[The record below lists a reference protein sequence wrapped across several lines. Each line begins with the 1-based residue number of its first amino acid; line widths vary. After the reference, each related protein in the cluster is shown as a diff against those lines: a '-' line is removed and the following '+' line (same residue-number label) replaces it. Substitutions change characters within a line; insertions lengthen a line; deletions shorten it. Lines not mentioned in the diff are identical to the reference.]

1 MKITR
6 NTRLSKCIALL
17 LSLCLL
23 AGMLPAAVFAAQP
36 AVTIGDVYRT
46 TRTEAVVEFTSDTTG
61 QYYYTAILPSDF
73 PESGELEIDTTGEGI
88 PCTAG
93 DKVSITVEN
102 LTTYSY
108 LFFLVVK
115 GEDGTESE
123 VQYSTIP
130 EWDWWTLDENGLL
143 TIESDKGLTNWT
155 NWLSSQDLF
164 YQIWYKQSVMG
175 VRILKGVTKVDGSS
189 FPASDYPN
197 LAAYTVEEGSESYFV
212 EDGVLYNSSKTWLL
226 AYPGGK
232 TGTDFTVPDSVTSIS
247 GKAFYGNTKLKNIT
261 ANKVIIVS
269 QAFAGSA
276 IETFSANEMTRI
288 ADWAFYNC
296 QQLTTVTVK
305 GGEGFDVDMYAFQNC
320 KSLTSFPF
328 GMISKSGS
336 YAFQGCSSLKTLQA
350 PNTVANSMFAGCT
363 GLTEITFPN
372 TVTSVGNGAFS
383 GCSNLVSVTFM
394 GETPPSVTPN
404 AFNPTQPDFRIHV
417 PEDSENAYIEE
428 LGEDF
433 APYILD
439 GSTMFYP
446 LYVNGERFRSDKLTI
461 ACGDG
466 TAKFDPDTNILTL
479 TNVEITKY
487 GGDYGYRGAVNS
499 GLSNLTIVLVG
510 DNTIDTEGDSINTGM
525 NCNLVITGDG
535 TLTTNSQLDL
545 GREPSLAYDG
555 SSDIGDLTID
565 GATVTV
571 GSYLFVHHDITFTNG
586 ATVNVSGKITG
597 NHQSTVTVDEADT
610 SVTAN
615 ALSMGNGSKTG
626 QTECRLVVNDGT
638 LILRDGVSFPNP
650 EDGDTSS
657 YAIHFDPRDLGKI
670 ILNGGTFQTLSDCQV
685 TNALEKNITVGSE
698 MKIKSGSWKDGK
710 LLISEYDEAAGV
722 APAVGS
728 SEPTVSKDIAP
739 VDQETAGQIAGSVG
753 AADAVLEA
761 AAESAAAE
769 LEQSSPTEKGQLV
782 KKGQEE
788 LKPSDEQ
795 AISLYTQT
803 YLKVEAI
810 TLTKHDSDAITSIT
824 LDITPM
830 VRIIASTAES
840 AQEIK
845 LDGESINA
853 VVVRKPKQLQVQ
865 TSAEITVKLP
875 ENFGGQTVYVK
886 HEAGDEKV
894 YFYRGNADKDG
905 SLTFT
910 SHHGFSPFTF
920 SMENGAA
927 VEIDEIGYENLQD
940 AVNDAKDSD
949 TIVIRKTDGSK
960 LPAKVSGT
968 SRTITIQNG
977 TEEEITVTLNGKN
990 FTIQPGESVKYTY
1003 HSSHT
1008 SHSGS
1013 SSGSSASPLPLAPGA
1028 SYQPPEPGEPAQ
1040 PGESGE
1046 PAQPGGNPGSFRS
1059 DTTSDFTVSGPYQFR
1074 ITSLDGTVPVM
1085 TADNASFRVEF
1096 ASQEGNDYF
1105 FRIVPQGAA
1114 GSTAKISVNGASL
1127 LTATVGGSV
1136 SAVVSDTTH
1145 PFTVAQGGSYQ
1156 FRLTASERPDFAAG
1170 SPSFTVEY
1178 AGRIGSDYFYKV
1190 HAVGQPGDGCGFY
1203 VNGEAS
1209 PVAVATIA

>member
-1 MKITR
+1 MKRTHASR
-6 NTRLSKCIALL
+6 FARLTALL

-23 AGMLPAAVFAAQP
+23 AGMMPAAVFAEAP
-36 AVTIGDVYRT
+36 KVTPGDAYRT

-61 QYYYTAILPSDF
+61 TYYYTVIKLSEVTETPT
-73 PESGELEIDTTGEGI
+73 IDTSGAGSS
-88 PCTAG
+88 CTANQ
-93 DKVSITVEN
+93 KVTLTVDN
-102 LTTYSY
+102 LTTDEY
-108 LFFLVVK
+108 LFFVQVK
-115 GEDGTESE
+115 STDGEVGVMNM
-123 VQYSTIP
+123 VQIP
-130 EWDWWTLDENGLL
+130 EWDWWVLDDTWILH
-143 TIESDKGLTNWT
+143 IEANKGLTYWN
-155 NWLSSQDLF
+155 NWLDTLDSFTKMQ
-164 YQIWYKQSVMG
+164 YQMSV
-175 VRILKGVTKVDGSS
+175 KGVNIWKDVTNIDGSS
-189 FPASDYPN
+189 FPATDYPN

-212 EDGVLYNSSKTWLL
+212 EDGVLYNSSKIYLM
-226 AYPGGK
+226 AYPGAK
-232 TGTDFTVPDSVTSIS
+232 TDTDFTVPDSVISIS
-247 GKAFYGNTKLKNIT
+247 GKAFYGNKRLKNIT
-261 ANKVIIVS
+261 VSKVNIVS

-446 LYVNGERFRSDKLTI
+446 LYINGERFRSDKLTI

-466 TAKFDPDTNILTL
+466 TAKFDPDTNTLTL

-487 GGDYGYRGAVNS
+487 GGKYGYRGAINS
-499 GLSNLTIVLVG
+499 GFPNLTIVLVG
-510 DNTIDTEGDSINTGM
+510 DNTIDTEGDSINTAM
-525 NCNLVITGDG
+525 NCNLVIIGDG
-535 TLTTNSQLDL
+535 TLTTNSHLDL
-545 GREPSLAYDG
+545 GREPGLAYDG
-555 SSDIGDLTID
+555 SSDIGNLTID
-565 GATVTV
+565 GATVHV
-571 GSYLFVHHDITFTNG
+571 GTYLFVHHDITFTNG
-586 ATVNVSGKITG
+586 AAVTVSGKITG
-597 NHQSTVTVDEADT
+597 NHQSTVTVNEAAT

-685 TNALEKNITVGSE
+685 TNAPEENITVGSE
-698 MKIKSGSWKDGK
+698 MKIKSGSWENGK

-728 SEPTVSKDIAP
+728 SEHTVSEDIAP
-739 VDQETAGQIAGSVG
+739 VDQETAGRIAGSVG

-788 LKPSDEQ
+788 LTPSDEQ

-803 YLKVEAI
+803 YLKVEAT
-810 TLTKHDSDAITSIT
+810 TLTKDDSDAITSIT

-830 VRIIASTAES
+830 VRIIASTAEN
-840 AQEIK
+840 AQEIELNGASK
-845 LDGESINA
+845 NA
-853 VVVRKPKQLQVQ
+853 VVVREPKPLQVQ

-875 ENFGGQTVYVK
+875 ESFGGQTVYVK

-910 SHHGFSPFTF
+910 SRHGFSPFTF

-940 AVNDAKDSD
+940 AVNDAKDND

-977 TEEEITVTLNGKN
+977 TEEEITVTLNGKD
-990 FTIQPGESVKYTY
+990 FTIQPSESVKYTY
-1003 HSSHT
+1003 RSSHT

-1028 SYQPPEPGEPAQ
+1028 TYQPPEPGEPAQ

-1046 PAQPGGNPGSFRS
+1046 PAQSGGNPGSFRS

-1085 TADNASFRVEF
+1085 TVENASFRVEF

-1114 GSTAKISVNGASL
+1114 GSSAKISVNGASL
-1127 LTATVGGSV
+1127 LTATVGGSASGV
-1136 SAVVSDTTH
+1136 ISDTTH
-1145 PFTVAQGGSYQ
+1145 PFTVAQGGTYQ
-1156 FRLTASERPDFAAG
+1156 FRLTASARPGFTAG
-1170 SPSFTVEY
+1170 SASFTVEY
-1178 AGRIGSDYFYKV
+1178 AGQSGSDYFYKV

>member
-1 MKITR
+1 MKRTHASR
-6 NTRLSKCIALL
+6 FARFTALL
-17 LSLCLL
+17 LTLCLL
-23 AGMLPAAVFAAQP
+23 AGMLPAAVFAEAP
-36 AVTIGDVYRT
+36 KVTPGDAYRT

-61 QYYYTAILPSDF
+61 TYYYTVIKLSEVTGTPT
-73 PESGELEIDTTGEGI
+73 IDTSGAGS
-88 PCTAG
+88 PCTANQ
-93 DKVSITVEN
+93 KVTLTVDN
-102 LTTYSY
+102 LTTDEY
-108 LFFLVVK
+108 LFFVQVK
-115 GEDGTESE
+115 STDNE
-123 VQYSTIP
+123 VGVMNMVQIP
-130 EWDWWTLDENGLL
+130 EWDWWTLGDDWILH
-143 TIESDKGLTNWT
+143 IESNKGLPYWN
-155 NWLSSQDLF
+155 NWLDTLDSLTKMQ
-164 YQIWYKQSVMG
+164 YQMNV
-175 VRILKGVTKVDGSS
+175 KGVNIWKDVTNVDGSS

-212 EDGVLYNSSKTWLL
+212 EDGVLYNSSKIYLM
-226 AYPGGK
+226 AYPGAK
-232 TGTDFTVPDSVTSIS
+232 TDTDFTVPDSVISIS

-261 ANKVIIVS
+261 VNKVNIVS

-276 IETFSANEMTRI
+276 IETFSAKEITRI
-288 ADWAFYNC
+288 GDWAFSSC
-296 QQLTTVTVK
+296 KQLATVTVE
-305 GGEGFDVDMYAFQNC
+305 GGEGFEVAMYAFQNC

-466 TAKFDPDTNILTL
+466 TAKFDPDTNTLTL

-487 GGDYGYRGAVNS
+487 GGKYGYRGAINS
-499 GLSNLTIVLVG
+499 GFPNLTIVLVG
-510 DNTIDTEGDSINTGM
+510 DNTIDTEGDSINTAM
-525 NCNLVITGDG
+525 NCNLVIIGDG
-535 TLTTNSQLDL
+535 TLTTNSHLDL
-545 GREPSLAYDG
+545 GREPGLAYDG
-555 SSDIGDLTID
+555 SSDIGNLTID
-565 GATVTV
+565 GATVHV
-571 GSYLFVHHDITFTNG
+571 GTYLFVHHDITFTNG
-586 ATVNVSGKITG
+586 AAVTVSGKITG
-597 NHQSTVTVDEADT
+597 NHQSTVTVNEAAT

-685 TNALEKNITVGSE
+685 TNAPEENITVGSE
-698 MKIKSGSWKDGK
+698 MKIKSGSWENGK

-728 SEPTVSKDIAP
+728 SEHTVSEDIAP
-739 VDQETAGQIAGSVG
+739 VDQETAGRIAGSVG

-788 LKPSDEQ
+788 LTPSDEQ

-803 YLKVEAI
+803 YLKVEAT
-810 TLTKHDSDAITSIT
+810 TLTKDDSDAITSIT

-830 VRIIASTAES
+830 VRIIASTAEN
-840 AQEIK
+840 AQEIELNGASK
-845 LDGESINA
+845 NA
-853 VVVRKPKQLQVQ
+853 VVVREPKPLQVQ

-875 ENFGGQTVYVK
+875 ESFGGQTVYVK

-910 SHHGFSPFTF
+910 SRHGFSPFTF

-940 AVNDAKDSD
+940 AVNDAKDND

-977 TEEEITVTLNGKN
+977 TEEEITVTLNGKD
-990 FTIQPGESVKYTY
+990 FTIQPSESVKYTY
-1003 HSSHT
+1003 RSSHT

-1040 PGESGE
+1040 S
-1046 PAQPGGNPGSFRS
+1046 GGNPGSFRS

-1096 ASQEGNDYF
+1096 ASQEGSDYF

-1114 GSTAKISVNGASL
+1114 GSSAVISVNGTAL

-1145 PFTVAQGGSYQ
+1145 PFTVAQGGTYQ
-1156 FRLTASERPDFAAG
+1156 FRLTASERPSFTAG
-1170 SPSFTVEY
+1170 SASFAVEY
-1178 AGRIGSDYFYKV
+1178 AGQSGSDYFYKV
-1190 HAVGQPGDGCGFY
+1190 HAIGQPGDGCGFY

>member
-1 MKITR
+1 MKRTHASR
-6 NTRLSKCIALL
+6 FARLTALL

-23 AGMLPAAVFAAQP
+23 AGMMPAAVFAEAP
-36 AVTIGDVYRT
+36 KVTPGDAYRT

-61 QYYYTAILPSDF
+61 TYYYTVIKLSEVTETPT
-73 PESGELEIDTTGEGI
+73 IDTSGAGSS
-88 PCTAG
+88 CTANQ
-93 DKVSITVEN
+93 KVTLTVDN
-102 LTTYSY
+102 LTTDEY
-108 LFFLVVK
+108 LFFVQVK
-115 GEDGTESE
+115 STDGEVGVMNM
-123 VQYSTIP
+123 VQIP
-130 EWDWWTLDENGLL
+130 EWDWWVLDDTWILH
-143 TIESDKGLTNWT
+143 IEANKGLTYWN
-155 NWLSSQDLF
+155 NWLDTLDSFTKMQ
-164 YQIWYKQSVMG
+164 YQMSV
-175 VRILKGVTKVDGSS
+175 KGVNIWKDVTNIDGSS
-189 FPASDYPN
+189 FPATDYPN

-212 EDGVLYNSSKTWLL
+212 EDGVLYNSSKIYLM
-226 AYPGGK
+226 AYPGAK
-232 TGTDFTVPDSVTSIS
+232 TDTDFTVPDSVISIS
-247 GKAFYGNTKLKNIT
+247 GKAFYGNKRLKNIT
-261 ANKVIIVS
+261 VSKVNIVS

-439 GSTMFYP
+439 SSTMFYP

-466 TAKFDPDTNILTL
+466 TARFAPESNTLTL

-487 GGDYGYRGAVNS
+487 GGEYGYRGAINS

-535 TLTTNSQLDL
+535 TLTTNGQLDL
-545 GREPSLAYDG
+545 GRESSPAYDG

-597 NHQSTVTVDEADT
+597 NHQSTVTVDKEDT
-610 SVTAN
+610 FVTAD
-615 ALSMGNGSKTG
+615 ALSMGNGSNFG
-626 QTECRLVVNDGT
+626 QTECKLVLNDGT
-638 LILRDGVSFPNP
+638 LVLRDSVSFPNP

-685 TNALEKNITVGSE
+685 TNAPEENITVGSE
-698 MKIKSGSWKDGK
+698 MKIKSGSWENGK
-710 LLISEYDEAAGV
+710 LLISEYDEAAGI

-728 SEPTVSKDIAP
+728 SEPTVSKDIDSDDREAA
-739 VDQETAGQIAGSVG
+739 VGIAGSVE

-761 AAESAAAE
+761 AAESAAE

-782 KKGQEE
+782 KEGQEK

-803 YLKVEAI
+803 YLKVEAT
-810 TLTKHDSDAITSIT
+810 TLTKDDSDAITSIT

-830 VRIIASTAES
+830 VQIIASTAES

-845 LDGESINA
+845 LDGESMNA
-853 VVVRKPKQLQVQ
+853 VVVREPKPLQVQ
-865 TSAEITVKLP
+865 TSAEITVTLP
-875 ENFGGQTVYVK
+875 ESFGGQTVYVK

-894 YFYRGNADKDG
+894 YFYRGNADKAG

-910 SHHGFSPFTF
+910 SRHGFSPFTF

-949 TIVIRKTDGSK
+949 TIVIRKTDSSK

-977 TEEEITVTLNGKN
+977 TEEEITVTLNGKD

-1003 HSSHT
+1003 RSSHT

-1046 PAQPGGNPGSFRS
+1046 PAQSGGNPGSFRS

-1085 TADNASFRVEF
+1085 TVENASFRVEF

-1127 LTATVGGSV
+1127 LTATVGGSASGV
-1136 SAVVSDTTH
+1136 ISDTTH
-1145 PFTVAQGGSYQ
+1145 PFTVAQGGTYQ

-1170 SPSFTVEY
+1170 SPSFAVEY

-1190 HAVGQPGDGCGFY
+1190 RAVGQPGDGCGFY

>member
-1 MKITR
+1 MKRTHASR
-6 NTRLSKCIALL
+6 FARLTALL
-17 LSLCLL
+17 LTLCLL
-23 AGMLPAAVFAAQP
+23 AGMMPAAVFAEAP
-36 AVTIGDVYRT
+36 KVTPGDACRT

-61 QYYYTAILPSDF
+61 TYYYTVIKLSEVTGTPTIDT
-73 PESGELEIDTTGEGI
+73 SGEGS
-88 PCTAG
+88 PCTANQ
-93 DKVSITVEN
+93 KVTLTVDN
-102 LTTYSY
+102 LTTDEY
-108 LFFLVVK
+108 LFFVQVK
-115 GEDGTESE
+115 STDGEVGVMNM
-123 VQYSTIP
+123 VQIP
-130 EWDWWTLDENGLL
+130 EWDWWTLGDDWILH
-143 TIESDKGLTNWT
+143 IESNKGLPYWN
-155 NWLSSQDLF
+155 NWLDTLDSLTKMQ
-164 YQIWYKQSVMG
+164 YQMNV
-175 VRILKGVTKVDGSS
+175 KGVNIWKDVTNVDGSS

-197 LAAYTVEEGSESYFV
+197 LAAYTVEEGSESYSV

-232 TGTDFTVPDSVTSIS
+232 TGTDFTVPNSVTSIS

-276 IETFSANEMTRI
+276 IGTFSAKEITRI
-288 ADWAFYNC
+288 GDWAFSSC
-296 QQLTTVTVK
+296 KQLATVTVE
-305 GGEGFDVDMYAFQNC
+305 GGEGFEVAMYAFQNC

-336 YAFQGCSSLKTLQA
+336 YAFQGCSSLTEIRT
-350 PNTVANSMFAGCT
+350 PNYVGNYMFIGCT
-363 GLTEITFPN
+363 GLTEVTFPA
-372 TVTSVGNGAFS
+372 TVTVADLGAFD
-383 GCSNLVSVTFM
+383 GCTNLHSVTF
-394 GETPPSVTPN
+394 ESATPPGSLFASGFT
-404 AFNPTQPDFRIHV
+404 PTQSDFRIHV
-417 PEDSENAYIEE
+417 PKGSENAYIAK
-428 LGEDF
+428 LGEGS

-439 GSTMFYP
+439 SSTMFYP

-461 ACGDG
+461 GCGSG
-466 TAKFDPDTNILTL
+466 MARFDPESNTLTL
-479 TNVEITKY
+479 TNAEITEY
-487 GGDYGYRGAVNS
+487 GGKYGYRGAINS

-610 SVTAN
+610 FVTAD
-615 ALSMGNGSKTG
+615 ALAMGNGSNSD
-626 QTECRLVVNDGT
+626 QTECKLVVNDGT
-638 LILRDGVSFPNP
+638 LVLRDSVSFPNP

-685 TNALEKNITVGSE
+685 TNAPVENITVGSE
-698 MKIKSGSWKDGK
+698 MKIKSGSWEDGK

-739 VDQETAGQIAGSVG
+739 VDQETAGRIACSVG
-753 AADAVLEA
+753 AADTVLEA

-788 LKPSDEQ
+788 LTPSDEQ

-803 YLKVEAI
+803 YLKVEAT
-810 TLTKHDSDAITSIT
+810 TLTKDDSDAITSIT

-853 VVVRKPKQLQVQ
+853 VVVREPKPLQVQ
-865 TSAEITVKLP
+865 TSAQITVTLP
-875 ENFGGQTVYVK
+875 EAFQNQTVYVQ

-894 YFYRGNADKDG
+894 YFYRGNADEDG

-910 SHHGFSPFTF
+910 SRHGFSPFTF

-940 AVNDAKDSD
+940 AVSDAKDND

-977 TEEEITVTLNGKN
+977 TEEEITVTLNGKD

-1003 HSSHT
+1003 RSSHT

-1028 SYQPPEPGEPAQ
+1028 TYQPPEPGEPAQ

-1046 PAQPGGNPGSFRS
+1046 PAQSGGNPGSFRS

-1074 ITSLDGTVPVM
+1074 ITSLDGTAPVM
-1085 TADNASFRVEF
+1085 TVENASFRVEF

-1114 GSTAKISVNGASL
+1114 GSTAVISVNGASL

-1145 PFTVAQGGSYQ
+1145 PFTVAQGGAYQ
-1156 FRLTASERPDFAAG
+1156 FRLTASARPDFAAG

-1190 HAVGQPGDGCGFY
+1190 RAVGQPGDGCGFY

>member
-1 MKITR
+1 MKRTHASR
-6 NTRLSKCIALL
+6 FARLTALL

-23 AGMLPAAVFAAQP
+23 AGMMPAAVFAAQP

-73 PESGELEIDTTGEGI
+73 PESGELEIDTTGGGI

-93 DKVSITVEN
+93 ETVTLTVNN
-102 LTTYSY
+102 LTTDLY
-108 LFFLVVK
+108 LLFLVVK

-123 VQYSTIP
+123 AQLATIP
-130 EWDWWTLDENGLL
+130 EWDWWKLEDGLL
-143 TIESDKGLTNWT
+143 TIESDKGLANWT
-155 NWLSSQDLF
+155 NWLSSQDLL
-164 YQIWYKQSVMG
+164 YQMLYKESVTGVNIWED
-175 VRILKGVTKVDGSS
+175 VTNVDGSS

-197 LAAYTVEEGSESYFV
+197 LAAYTVEDGSTSYSV
-212 EDGVLYNSSKTWLL
+212 VDGVLYNSSKIYLM
-226 AYPGGK
+226 AYPGAK
-232 TGTDFTVPDSVTSIS
+232 TDTDFDVPDSVISIS

-261 ANKVIIVS
+261 VNKVNIVS

-276 IETFSANEMTRI
+276 IETFFANEMTRI
-288 ADWAFYNC
+288 GDWAFSSC
-296 QQLTTVTVK
+296 KQLATVIVE
-305 GGEGFDVDMYAFQNC
+305 GGEGFEVAMYAFQNC

-336 YAFQGCSSLKTLQA
+336 YAFQGCSSLTEIRT
-350 PNTVANSMFAGCT
+350 PNYVGNYMFIGCT
-363 GLTEITFPN
+363 GLTEVTFPA
-372 TVTSVGNGAFS
+372 TVTVADLGAFD
-383 GCSNLVSVTFM
+383 GCTNLHSVTF
-394 GETPPSVTPN
+394 ESVTPPGSLF
-404 AFNPTQPDFRIHV
+404 ASGFTPAQSDFRIHV
-417 PEDSENAYIEE
+417 PKGSENAYIAK
-428 LGEDF
+428 LGEGS

-439 GSTMFYP
+439 SSTMFYP

-466 TAKFDPDTNILTL
+466 TAKFDPDTNTLTL

-487 GGDYGYRGAVNS
+487 GGDHGYRGAINS

-535 TLTTNSQLDL
+535 TLTTNRQLDL

-638 LILRDGVSFPNP
+638 LVLRDSVSFPNP

-685 TNALEKNITVGSE
+685 TNAPEENITVGSE
-698 MKIKSGSWKDGK
+698 MKIKSGSWENGK
-710 LLISEYDEAAGV
+710 LLISEYDEAAGI

-728 SEPTVSKDIAP
+728 SEPTVSKDIDSDDREAA
-739 VDQETAGQIAGSVG
+739 VGIAGSVE

-761 AAESAAAE
+761 AAESAAE

-782 KKGQEE
+782 KEGQEK

-803 YLKVEAI
+803 YLKVEAT
-810 TLTKHDSDAITSIT
+810 TLTKDDSDAITSIT

-830 VRIIASTAES
+830 VQIIASTAES

-845 LDGESINA
+845 LDGESMNA
-853 VVVRKPKQLQVQ
+853 VVVREPKPLQVQ
-865 TSAEITVKLP
+865 TSAEITVTLP
-875 ENFGGQTVYVK
+875 ESFGGQTVYVK

-894 YFYRGNADKDG
+894 YFYRGNADKAG

-910 SHHGFSPFTF
+910 SRHGFSPFTF

-949 TIVIRKTDGSK
+949 TIVIRKTDSSK

-977 TEEEITVTLNGKN
+977 TEEEITVTLNGKD
-990 FTIQPGESVKYTY
+990 FTIQPGESVKYIY
-1003 HSSHT
+1003 RSSHT

-1085 TADNASFRVEF
+1085 TVENASFRVEF

-1127 LTATVGGSV
+1127 LTATVGGSASGV
-1136 SAVVSDTTH
+1136 ISDTTH
-1145 PFTVAQGGSYQ
+1145 PFTVAQGGTYQ
-1156 FRLTASERPDFAAG
+1156 FRLTASARPGFTAG
-1170 SPSFTVEY
+1170 SASFTVEY
-1178 AGRIGSDYFYKV
+1178 AGQSGSDYFYKV

>member
-23 AGMLPAAVFAAQP
+23 AGMMPAAVFAEAP
-36 AVTIGDVYRT
+36 KVTIGDVYRT
-46 TRTEAVVEFTSDTTG
+46 KRTEAVVEFTSDTAG
-61 QYYYTAILPSDF
+61 AYYTVTKPSGFTGDV
-73 PESGELEIDTTGEGI
+73 SIDTTGSGTPCPAGVTVSVTVSGI
-88 PCTAG
+88 TTEPC
-93 DKVSITVEN
+93 
-102 LTTYSY
+102 L
-108 LFFLVVK
+108 LFLVVK
-115 GEDGTESE
+115 GGDGTESE
-123 VQYSTIP
+123 VMCVEIP
-130 EWDWWTLDENGLL
+130 EWDWWLLDDAWILH
-143 TIESDKGLTNWT
+143 IESDKGLTYWN
-155 NWLSSQDLF
+155 NWLDTLDSF
-164 YQIWYKQSVMG
+164 TKMRYQMYVQG
-175 VRILKGVTKVDGSS
+175 VKIRKDVTNIDGSS
-189 FPASDYPN
+189 FPATDYPN
-197 LAAYTVEEGSESYFV
+197 LAAYTVEEGSESYSV

-226 AYPGGK
+226 AYPGAK
-232 TGTDFTVPDSVTSIS
+232 TDTDFTVPDSVISIS

-261 ANKVIIVS
+261 VNKVNIVS

-276 IETFSANEMTRI
+276 IETFFANEMTRI

-305 GGEGFDVDMYAFQNC
+305 GGEGFEVAMYAFQNC

-328 GMISKSGS
+328 GKISKSGS
-336 YAFQGCSSLKTLQA
+336 YAFQGCSSLTEIRT
-350 PNTVANSMFAGCT
+350 PNYVGNYMFIGCT
-363 GLTEITFPN
+363 GLTEVTFPA
-372 TVTSVGNGAFS
+372 TVTVADLGAFD
-383 GCSNLVSVTFM
+383 GCTNLHSVTF
-394 GETPPSVTPN
+394 ESATPPGFLFASGFT
-404 AFNPTQPDFRIHV
+404 PTQSDFRIHV
-417 PEDSENAYIEE
+417 PKGSENAYIAK
-428 LGEDF
+428 LGEGS

-439 GSTMFYP
+439 SSTMFYP

-479 TNVEITKY
+479 TNVEITEY
-487 GGDYGYRGAVNS
+487 GGKYGYRGAVNS

-555 SSDIGDLTID
+555 SSDIGNLTID

-586 ATVNVSGKITG
+586 AAVNVSGKITG

-610 SVTAN
+610 FVTAD
-615 ALSMGNGSKTG
+615 ALAMGNGSNSD
-626 QTECRLVVNDGT
+626 QTECRLVLNDGT
-638 LILRDGVSFPNP
+638 LVLRDSVSFPNP

-685 TNALEKNITVGSE
+685 TNAPVENITVGSE

-728 SEPTVSKDIAP
+728 SEPTVSKDIASG
-739 VDQETAGQIAGSVG
+739 DQATAGRIAGSVG

-761 AAESAAAE
+761 AAESAATE
-769 LEQSSPTEKGQLV
+769 LNQSSPAEKGQLV

-788 LKPSDEQ
+788 LTPSDEQ

-803 YLKVEAI
+803 YLKVEAT
-810 TLTKHDSDAITSIT
+810 TLTKDDGDAITSIT

-853 VVVRKPKQLQVQ
+853 VVVREPKPLQVQ
-865 TSAEITVKLP
+865 TSAQITVKLP
-875 ENFGGQTVYVK
+875 ESFGGQTVYVK

-894 YFYRGNADKDG
+894 YFYRGDADEDG

-910 SHHGFSPFTF
+910 SRHGFSPFTF

-940 AVNDAKDSD
+940 AVNDAKDND

-977 TEEEITVTLNGKN
+977 TEEEITVTLNGKD
-990 FTIQPGESVKYTY
+990 FTIQPGESVEYTY
-1003 HSSHT
+1003 RSSHT

-1046 PAQPGGNPGSFRS
+1046 PAQSGGNPGSFRS

-1085 TADNASFRVEF
+1085 TADNSSFRVEF
-1096 ASQEGNDYF
+1096 ASQEGSDYF

-1127 LTATVGGSV
+1127 LTATVGGGD

-1145 PFTVAQGGSYQ
+1145 PFTVAQGGTYQ
-1156 FRLTASERPDFAAG
+1156 FRLTASARPGFTAG
-1170 SPSFTVEY
+1170 SASFTVEY
-1178 AGRIGSDYFYKV
+1178 AGQSGSDYFYKV

>member
-23 AGMLPAAVFAAQP
+23 AGMMPAAVFAAQP

-164 YQIWYKQSVMG
+164 DQIWYKQSVMG
-175 VRILKGVTKVDGSS
+175 VNIWKDVTNIDGSS
-189 FPASDYPN
+189 FPATDYPN

-232 TGTDFTVPDSVTSIS
+232 TGTDFTVPNSVTSIS

-276 IETFSANEMTRI
+276 IETFSAREITRI
-288 ADWAFYNC
+288 GDWAFSSC
-296 QQLTTVTVK
+296 KQLATVIVE
-305 GGEGFDVDMYAFQNC
+305 GGEGFEVAMYAFQNC

-336 YAFQGCSSLKTLQA
+336 YAFQGCSSLTEIRT
-350 PNTVANSMFAGCT
+350 PNYIADYMFIGCT
-363 GLTEITFPN
+363 GLTEVTFPA
-372 TVTSVGNGAFS
+372 TVTVADLGAFD
-383 GCSNLVSVTFM
+383 GCTNLHSMTF
-394 GETPPSVTPN
+394 ESVTPPGSLF
-404 AFNPTQPDFRIHV
+404 ASGFTPTQSDFRIHV
-417 PEDSENAYIEE
+417 PKGSENAYIAK
-428 LGEDF
+428 LGEGS

-466 TAKFDPDTNILTL
+466 TAKFDPDTNTLTL

-487 GGDYGYRGAVNS
+487 GGDHGYRGAINS

-525 NCNLVITGDG
+525 NCNLVIIGDG

-638 LILRDGVSFPNP
+638 LVLRDSVSFPNP

-685 TNALEKNITVGSE
+685 TNAPVENITVGSE
-698 MKIKSGSWKDGK
+698 MKIKSGSWEDGK
-710 LLISEYDEAAGV
+710 LLISEYDEAAGI

-728 SEPTVSKDIAP
+728 SEPTVSKDIDSDDREAA
-739 VDQETAGQIAGSVG
+739 VGIAGSVE
-753 AADAVLEA
+753 AAVTVLEEA
-761 AAESAAAE
+761 AKSAAAE
-769 LEQSSPTEKGQLV
+769 LNQSSSAEKGKLV
-782 KKGQEE
+782 KKGQKE

-803 YLKVEAI
+803 YLKVEAT
-810 TLTKHDSDAITSIT
+810 TLTKDDSDAITSIT

-830 VRIIASTAES
+830 CRSSPRRRRAHKRLSWM
-840 AQEIK
+840 
-845 LDGESINA
+845 
-853 VVVRKPKQLQVQ
+853 
-865 TSAEITVKLP
+865 
-875 ENFGGQTVYVK
+875 
-886 HEAGDEKV
+886 
-894 YFYRGNADKDG
+894 GN
-905 SLTFT
+905 
-910 SHHGFSPFTF
+910 
-920 SMENGAA
+920 
-927 VEIDEIGYENLQD
+927 
-940 AVNDAKDSD
+940 
-949 TIVIRKTDGSK
+949 R
-960 LPAKVSGT
+960 
-968 SRTITIQNG
+968 
-977 TEEEITVTLNGKN
+977 
-990 FTIQPGESVKYTY
+990 
-1003 HSSHT
+1003 
-1008 SHSGS
+1008 
-1013 SSGSSASPLPLAPGA
+1013 
-1028 SYQPPEPGEPAQ
+1028 
-1040 PGESGE
+1040 
-1046 PAQPGGNPGSFRS
+1046 
-1059 DTTSDFTVSGPYQFR
+1059 
-1074 ITSLDGTVPVM
+1074 
-1085 TADNASFRVEF
+1085 
-1096 ASQEGNDYF
+1096 
-1105 FRIVPQGAA
+1105 
-1114 GSTAKISVNGASL
+1114 
-1127 LTATVGGSV
+1127 
-1136 SAVVSDTTH
+1136 
-1145 PFTVAQGGSYQ
+1145 
-1156 FRLTASERPDFAAG
+1156 
-1170 SPSFTVEY
+1170 
-1178 AGRIGSDYFYKV
+1178 
-1190 HAVGQPGDGCGFY
+1190 
-1203 VNGEAS
+1203 
-1209 PVAVATIA
+1209 

>member
-1 MKITR
+1 MKRTHASR
-6 NTRLSKCIALL
+6 FARFTALL
-17 LSLCLL
+17 LTLCLL
-23 AGMLPAAVFAAQP
+23 AGMLPAAVFAEAP
-36 AVTIGDVYRT
+36 KVTPGDAYRT

-61 QYYYTAILPSDF
+61 TYYYTVIKLSEVTGTPT
-73 PESGELEIDTTGEGI
+73 IDTSGAGS
-88 PCTAG
+88 PCTANQ
-93 DKVSITVEN
+93 KVTLTVDN
-102 LTTYSY
+102 LTTDEY
-108 LFFLVVK
+108 LFFVQVK
-115 GEDGTESE
+115 STDNE
-123 VQYSTIP
+123 VGVMNMVQIP
-130 EWDWWTLDENGLL
+130 EWDWWTLGDDWILH
-143 TIESDKGLTNWT
+143 IESNKGLPYWN
-155 NWLSSQDLF
+155 NWLDTLDSLTKMQ
-164 YQIWYKQSVMG
+164 YQMNV
-175 VRILKGVTKVDGSS
+175 KGVNIWKDVTNVDGSS

-212 EDGVLYNSSKTWLL
+212 EDGVLYNSSKIYLM
-226 AYPGGK
+226 AYPGAK
-232 TGTDFTVPDSVTSIS
+232 TDTDFTVPDSVISIS

-261 ANKVIIVS
+261 VNKVNIVS

-276 IETFSANEMTRI
+276 IETFSAKEITRI
-288 ADWAFYNC
+288 GDWAFSSC
-296 QQLTTVTVK
+296 KQLATVTVE
-305 GGEGFDVDMYAFQNC
+305 GGEGFEVAMYAFQNC

-466 TAKFDPDTNILTL
+466 TAKFDPDTNTLTL

-487 GGDYGYRGAVNS
+487 GGKYGYRGAINS
-499 GLSNLTIVLVG
+499 GFPNLTIVLVG
-510 DNTIDTEGDSINTGM
+510 DNTIDTEGDSINTAM
-525 NCNLVITGDG
+525 NCNLVIIGDG
-535 TLTTNSQLDL
+535 TLTTNSHLDL
-545 GREPSLAYDG
+545 GREPGLAYDG
-555 SSDIGDLTID
+555 SSDIGNLTID
-565 GATVTV
+565 GATVHV
-571 GSYLFVHHDITFTNG
+571 GTYLFVHHDITFTNG
-586 ATVNVSGKITG
+586 AAVTVSGKITG
-597 NHQSTVTVDEADT
+597 NHQSTVTVNEAAT

-685 TNALEKNITVGSE
+685 TNAPEENITVGSE
-698 MKIKSGSWKDGK
+698 MKIKSGSWENGK

-728 SEPTVSKDIAP
+728 SEHTVSEDIAP
-739 VDQETAGQIAGSVG
+739 VDQETAGRIAGSVG

-788 LKPSDEQ
+788 LTPSDEQ

-803 YLKVEAI
+803 YLKVEAT
-810 TLTKHDSDAITSIT
+810 TLTKDDSDAITSIT

-830 VRIIASTAES
+830 VRIIASTAEN
-840 AQEIK
+840 AQEIELNGASK
-845 LDGESINA
+845 NA
-853 VVVRKPKQLQVQ
+853 VVVREPKPLQVQ

-875 ENFGGQTVYVK
+875 ESFGGQTVYVK

-910 SHHGFSPFTF
+910 SRHGFSPFTF

-940 AVNDAKDSD
+940 AVNDAKDND

-977 TEEEITVTLNGKN
+977 TEEEITVTLNGKD
-990 FTIQPGESVKYTY
+990 FTIQPSESVKYTY
-1003 HSSHT
+1003 RSSHT

-1040 PGESGE
+1040 S
-1046 PAQPGGNPGSFRS
+1046 GGNPGSFRS

-1085 TADNASFRVEF
+1085 TVENASFRVEF
-1096 ASQEGNDYF
+1096 ASQEGSDYF

-1114 GSTAKISVNGASL
+1114 GSSAVISVNGTAL
-1127 LTATVGGSV
+1127 LTATVGGGD

-1145 PFTVAQGGSYQ
+1145 PFTVAQGGTYQ

-1178 AGRIGSDYFYKV
+1178 AGRIGSDYFFKV

>member
-1 MKITR
+1 MKRTHASR
-6 NTRLSKCIALL
+6 FARLTALL
-17 LSLCLL
+17 LTLCLL
-23 AGMLPAAVFAAQP
+23 AGMMPAAVFAEAP
-36 AVTIGDVYRT
+36 KVTPGDAYRT

-61 QYYYTAILPSDF
+61 TYYYTVIKLSEVTGTPT
-73 PESGELEIDTTGEGI
+73 IDTSGAGS
-88 PCTAG
+88 PCTANQ
-93 DKVSITVEN
+93 KVTLTVDN
-102 LTTYSY
+102 LTTDEY
-108 LFFLVVK
+108 LFFVQVK
-115 GEDGTESE
+115 STDNE
-123 VQYSTIP
+123 VGVMNMVQIP
-130 EWDWWTLDENGLL
+130 EWDWWVLDDTWILH
-143 TIESDKGLTNWT
+143 IEANKGLTYWN
-155 NWLSSQDLF
+155 NWLDTLDSFTKMQ
-164 YQIWYKQSVMG
+164 YQMSV
-175 VRILKGVTKVDGSS
+175 KGVNIWKDVTNIDGSS
-189 FPASDYPN
+189 FPATDYPN

-212 EDGVLYNSSKTWLL
+212 EDGVLYNSSKIYLM
-226 AYPGGK
+226 AYPGAK
-232 TGTDFTVPDSVTSIS
+232 TDTDFTVPDSVISIS

-261 ANKVIIVS
+261 VNKVNIVS

-276 IETFSANEMTRI
+276 IETFSAKEITRI
-288 ADWAFYNC
+288 GDWAFSSC
-296 QQLTTVTVK
+296 KQLTTVTVK

-461 ACGDG
+461 GCGSG
-466 TAKFDPDTNILTL
+466 TARFDPESNTLTL
-479 TNVEITKY
+479 TNAEITEY
-487 GGDYGYRGAVNS
+487 GGKYGYRGAINS
-499 GLSNLTIVLVG
+499 GFPNLTIVLVG
-510 DNTIDTEGDSINTGM
+510 DNTIDTEGDSINTAM

-535 TLTTNSQLDL
+535 TLTTNSHLDL
-545 GREPSLAYDG
+545 GREPGLAYDG
-555 SSDIGDLTID
+555 SSDIGNLTID
-565 GATVTV
+565 GATVHV
-571 GSYLFVHHDITFTNG
+571 GTYLFVHHDITFTNG
-586 ATVNVSGKITG
+586 AAVTVSGKITG
-597 NHQSTVTVDEADT
+597 NHQSTVTVNEAAT

-638 LILRDGVSFPNP
+638 LVLRDSVSFPNP

-685 TNALEKNITVGSE
+685 TNAPEENITVGSE
-698 MKIKSGSWKDGK
+698 MKIKSGSWENGK

-728 SEPTVSKDIAP
+728 SEHTVSEDIAP
-739 VDQETAGQIAGSVG
+739 VDQETAGRIAGSVE

-761 AAESAAAE
+761 AAESAAE

-782 KKGQEE
+782 KEGQEK

-803 YLKVEAI
+803 YLKVEAT
-810 TLTKHDSDAITSIT
+810 TLTKDDSDAITSIT

-830 VRIIASTAES
+830 VQIIASTAEN

-845 LDGESINA
+845 LDGESMNA
-853 VVVRKPKQLQVQ
+853 VVVREPKPLQVQ
-865 TSAEITVKLP
+865 TSAEITVTLP
-875 ENFGGQTVYVK
+875 ESFGGQTVYVK

-894 YFYRGNADKDG
+894 YFYRGNADKAG

-910 SHHGFSPFTF
+910 SRHGFSPFTF

-949 TIVIRKTDGSK
+949 TIVIRKTDSSK

-977 TEEEITVTLNGKN
+977 TEEEITVTLNGKD

-1003 HSSHT
+1003 RSSHT

-1046 PAQPGGNPGSFRS
+1046 PAQSGGNPGSFRS

-1085 TADNASFRVEF
+1085 TADNSSFRVEF
-1096 ASQEGNDYF
+1096 ASQEGSDYF

-1114 GSTAKISVNGASL
+1114 GSSAVISVNGTAL

-1145 PFTVAQGGSYQ
+1145 PFTVAQGGTYQ

-1190 HAVGQPGDGCGFY
+1190 RAVGQPGDGCGFY

>member
-1 MKITR
+1 MKRTHASR
-6 NTRLSKCIALL
+6 FARLTALL

-23 AGMLPAAVFAAQP
+23 AGMMPAAVFAEAP
-36 AVTIGDVYRT
+36 KVTPGDAYRT

-61 QYYYTAILPSDF
+61 TYYYTVIKLSEVTETPT
-73 PESGELEIDTTGEGI
+73 IDTSGAGSS
-88 PCTAG
+88 CTANQ
-93 DKVSITVEN
+93 KVTLTVDN
-102 LTTYSY
+102 LTTDEY
-108 LFFLVVK
+108 LFFVQVK
-115 GEDGTESE
+115 STDGEVGVMNM
-123 VQYSTIP
+123 VQIP
-130 EWDWWTLDENGLL
+130 EWDWWVLDDTWILH
-143 TIESDKGLTNWT
+143 IEANKGLTYWN
-155 NWLSSQDLF
+155 NWLDTLDSFTKMQ
-164 YQIWYKQSVMG
+164 YQMSV
-175 VRILKGVTKVDGSS
+175 KGVNIWKDVTNIDGSS
-189 FPASDYPN
+189 FPATDYPN

-212 EDGVLYNSSKTWLL
+212 EDGVLYNSSKIYLM
-226 AYPGGK
+226 AYPGAK
-232 TGTDFTVPDSVTSIS
+232 TDTDFTVPDSVISIS
-247 GKAFYGNTKLKNIT
+247 GKAFYGNKRLKNIT
-261 ANKVIIVS
+261 VSKVNIVS

-466 TAKFDPDTNILTL
+466 TAKFDPDTNTLTL

-487 GGDYGYRGAVNS
+487 GGKYGYRGAINS
-499 GLSNLTIVLVG
+499 GFPNLTIVLVG
-510 DNTIDTEGDSINTGM
+510 DNTIDTEGDSINTAM
-525 NCNLVITGDG
+525 NCNLVIIGDG
-535 TLTTNSQLDL
+535 TLTTNSHLDL
-545 GREPSLAYDG
+545 GREPGLAYDG
-555 SSDIGDLTID
+555 SSDIGNLTID
-565 GATVTV
+565 GATVHV
-571 GSYLFVHHDITFTNG
+571 GTYLFVHHDITFTNG
-586 ATVNVSGKITG
+586 AAVTVSGKITG
-597 NHQSTVTVDEADT
+597 NHQSTVTVNEAAT

-685 TNALEKNITVGSE
+685 TNAPEENITVGSE
-698 MKIKSGSWKDGK
+698 MKIKSGSWENGK

-728 SEPTVSKDIAP
+728 SEHTVSEDIAP
-739 VDQETAGQIAGSVG
+739 VDQETAGRIAGSVG

-788 LKPSDEQ
+788 LTPSDEQ

-803 YLKVEAI
+803 YLKVEAT
-810 TLTKHDSDAITSIT
+810 TLTKDDSDAITSIT

-830 VRIIASTAES
+830 VRIIASTAEN
-840 AQEIK
+840 AQEIELNGASK
-845 LDGESINA
+845 NA
-853 VVVRKPKQLQVQ
+853 VVVREPKPLQVQ

-875 ENFGGQTVYVK
+875 ESFGGQTVYVK

-910 SHHGFSPFTF
+910 SRHGFSPFTF

-940 AVNDAKDSD
+940 AVNDAKDND

-977 TEEEITVTLNGKN
+977 TEEEITVTLNGKD
-990 FTIQPGESVKYTY
+990 FTIQPSESVKYTY
-1003 HSSHT
+1003 RSSHT

-1046 PAQPGGNPGSFRS
+1046 PAQSGGNPGSFRS

-1096 ASQEGNDYF
+1096 ASQEGSDYF

-1114 GSTAKISVNGASL
+1114 GSSAVISVNGTAL

-1145 PFTVAQGGSYQ
+1145 PFTVAQGGTYQ
-1156 FRLTASERPDFAAG
+1156 FRLTASERPSFTAG
-1170 SPSFTVEY
+1170 SASFAVEY
-1178 AGRIGSDYFYKV
+1178 AGQSGSDYFYKV
-1190 HAVGQPGDGCGFY
+1190 HAIGQPGDGCGFY